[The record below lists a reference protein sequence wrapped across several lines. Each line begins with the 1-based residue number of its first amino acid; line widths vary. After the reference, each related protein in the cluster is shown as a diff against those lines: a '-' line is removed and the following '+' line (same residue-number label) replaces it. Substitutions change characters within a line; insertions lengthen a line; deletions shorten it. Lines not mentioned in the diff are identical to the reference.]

1 MGRAHIELLK
11 TKLETSKW
19 KILSEY
25 NLDVYS
31 DHWTICRP
39 NGDCIQK
46 LNFTIWGN
54 GSFGDHIGN
63 ETLSNA
69 KGCFVENYP
78 HIDIYFGK
86 FTAQFQEDL
95 DEFIRKINLIDRK

>member
-1 MGRAHIELLK
+1 MSKAHLELLK

-31 DHWTICRP
+31 DHWIICRP
-39 NGDCIQK
+39 NGDCQLK
-46 LNFTIWGN
+46 LNFTIYGN
-54 GSFGDHIGN
+54 GRFGDQIGD
-63 ETLSNA
+63 ETVSNA
-69 KGCFVENYP
+69 SGCAIENYP

-86 FTAQFQEDL
+86 FTGQFQLDI
-95 DEFIRKINLIDRK
+95 DEFIRKLNKVC